1 MLLKGINVGGGRK
14 IYGVMLK
21 KLNTQ
26 RKTMFFK
33 DIMFNFDIRPQET
46 STLKNYLILKPTFCR
61 E

>member
-46 STLKNYLILKPTFCR
+46 STLKNT
-61 E
+61 